1 MTSPLTEPVT
11 VLLLV
16 TPSVAPLSTRD
27 ESCVSACKVGTDTH
41 TQRHTFETVCF
52 FYFRQY
58 VHAVEC
64 GPKYYWPLSAFY
76 FPNIS
81 REKRSS
87 TWLKITLSKWCIFN
101 LFTTYCWAFYL
112 LYLWLSSP
120 WNHLVVLQWHP
131 ILQGDGVKSEPHK
144 HNHLQTGKSRVEFL
158 SQFIICPH

>member
-27 ESCVSACKVGTDTH
+27 ESCVSACEVGTDTH
-41 TQRHTFETVCF
+41 TQRHTFETVI
-52 FYFRQY
+52 
-58 VHAVEC
+58 HAVEC

-81 REKRSS
+81 REINF
-87 TWLKITLSKWCIFN
+87 ITLSKWCILN

-112 LYLWLSSP
+112 PYYTSDSLHPGNY
-120 WNHLVVLQWHP
+120 HLVVLQWRP
-131 ILQGDGVKSEPHK
+131 ILQGDGVKSAPHK

-158 SQFIICPH
+158 SQFTICPH